1 MYKANYLSYQN
12 IQDITFVLL
21 LKKRFMKTII
31 HNLDFTFSVFSDSH
45 GNILDSTLKINLSGK
60 TYFLKNDT

>member
-1 MYKANYLSYQN
+1 
-12 IQDITFVLL
+12 
-21 LKKRFMKTII
+21 MKSTI

-45 GNILDSTLKINLSGK
+45 GNISWMSTLKINLSGK

>member
-1 MYKANYLSYQN
+1 MYKTNYLSYQN
-12 IQDITFVLL
+12 IRYHICTIA
-21 LKKRFMKTII
+21 KKRFMKTII

>member
-45 GNILDSTLKINLSGK
+45 GNILDSTLNKFIRKNLL
-60 TYFLKNDT
+60 LKNDT